1 MTRCL
6 LAVAAGLLLGGCTES
21 LPSVQGIEV
30 ALNSENFQTEVL
42 ECNVPVLVDFGATW
56 CGPCRQMEPV
66 VAQMSLDYQGRLKVG
81 KVDVDNSPALSD
93 EYGISGI
100 PAMILFIDG
109 QEVDRTIG
117 GQSSEDLMAWVDA
130 RLPEVALP
138 VSVPAVAD
146 PAASDAGA
154 PESAAPDAAASETTA
169 TESATT
175 TAE

>member
-6 LAVAAGLLLGGCTES
+6 LAVAAGLLLCGCPES

-30 ALNSENFQTEVL
+30 ALNSDNFQAEVL
-42 ECNVPVLVDFGATW
+42 ESNVPVLVDFGATW
-56 CGPCRQMEPV
+56 CGPCRAMEPV

-81 KVDVDNSPALSD
+81 KVDVDLSPGLSA

-100 PAMILFIDG
+100 PALILFIDG

-130 RLPEVALP
+130 RLPQAALP
-138 VSVPAVAD
+138 VPTPATD
-146 PAASDAGA
+146 PAALDALA
-154 PESAAPDAAASETTA
+154 PESAAPDAAASGTTT
-169 TESATT
+169 TEAAAT